1 MKKNRQETEN
11 LPAQPES
18 GLAEKK
24 EPIWKT
30 LLVGFL
36 VGIGAIAPGI
46 SGGAIAVVFGLYSQ
60 ITDAISHFYRDFK
73 NKMRFLIPF
82 GIGAVL
88 GVALFSKVVDF
99 FFTNYN
105 IQTRC
110 LFIGLI
116 IGTLPSVF
124 KTANKEGF
132 RKRYLV
138 PMAVVFA
145 LTLTLLL
152 LEGQGV
158 GETVAA
164 AAGTPSFPLML
175 VYGAVLGFGTI
186 VPGVSSSF
194 LLMSMGAYEQVLG
207 AISSWDPM
215 RILPLVIGFGVC
227 VLLIAKLVD
236 WLYRRAYGWMSYI
249 VLGLLLG
256 SIVPV
261 IPPLGWNAV
270 SLLSVALAIV
280 GGWVS
285 WGLLRLKKD
294 E

>member
-1 MKKNRQETEN
+1 MNKDCPKTEN
-11 LPAQPES
+11 CTTPLPV
-18 GLAEKK
+18 KK

-82 GIGAVL
+82 GVGAVL
-88 GVALFSKVVDF
+88 GVALFSRVVDY
-99 FFTNYN
+99 FFTHFNV
-105 IQTRC
+105 QTRC

-132 RKRYLV
+132 RKRYLL
-138 PMAVVFA
+138 PMAVMFA
-145 LTLTLLL
+145 LTLALLL
-152 LEGQGV
+152 LEGQSG
-158 GETVAA
+158 GE
-164 AAGTPSFPLML
+164 AAGVAVGNPSFPLMMA
-175 VYGAVLGFGTI
+175 YGAVLGFGTI

-207 AISSWDPM
+207 AISSWDPL
-215 RILPLVIGFGVC
+215 RILPLVIGFGAC

-261 IPPLGWNAV
+261 VPPLGWDKV

-285 WGLLRLKKD
+285 WGLLRLKK
-294 E
+294 EE

>member
-18 GLAEKK
+18 GLAAKK